1 MNKKLSIIIIGIIL
15 MMIGLVFS
23 IYAYNK
29 IETNYNNEFI
39 YEKTFNKLTHEMPF
53 NNEKILLETFAGT
66 IQIEKGDKNLIK
78 YDETLNINNNS
89 NEIEIYSKKKAKNN
103 KVKIIYKENLD
114 IDIIDAVGLLNSN
127 LENNSK
133 INIENFVG
141 DINIETSS
149 NVSIDTTNTL
159 APISIENINKNSDKT
174 INISIINALG
184 NINIKGKLKGK

>member
-1 MNKKLSIIIIGIIL
+1 MNKKLGIIL
-15 MMIGLVFS
+15 IGVILMIIGLAFS
-23 IYAYNK
+23 IIAYNK
-29 IETNYNNEFI
+29 VETNYTNELI
-39 YEKTFNKLTHEMPF
+39 YETPF
-53 NNEKILLETFAGT
+53 INEKISLETFAGT
-66 IQIEKGDKNLIK
+66 IQIEKGDENLIK
-78 YDETLNINNNS
+78 YSENVNINNAS
-89 NEIEIYSKKKAKNN
+89 NEIEIYSKKNAKNN
-103 KVKIIYKENLD
+103 KVKIIYKENID
-114 IDIIDAVGLLNSN
+114 IDIINAVGLLNSN